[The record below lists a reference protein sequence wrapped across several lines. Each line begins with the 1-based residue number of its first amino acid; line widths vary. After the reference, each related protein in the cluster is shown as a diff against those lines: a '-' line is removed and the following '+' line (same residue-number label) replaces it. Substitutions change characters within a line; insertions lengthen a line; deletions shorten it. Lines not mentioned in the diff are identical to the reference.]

1 VVWRRVGGGG
11 GLKIETWGK
20 RESERCGSGLASC
33 SSDAGREA
41 FLTSLVVGDAAGR
54 VRERQ
59 LCAKEGRERE
69 RESFQ
74 ELHNTYKKK
83 AMPPPICSIPWSLG
97 QLDTKII
104 FYYFQKI

>member
-1 VVWRRVGGGG
+1 VGGGG

-41 FLTSLVVGDAAGR
+41 FLTSLVVGEAAGR

-69 RESFQ
+69 REREFSGAPQYLQ
-74 ELHNTYKKK
+74 EEGHATTHL
-83 AMPPPICSIPWSLG
+83 
-97 QLDTKII
+97 
-104 FYYFQKI
+104 